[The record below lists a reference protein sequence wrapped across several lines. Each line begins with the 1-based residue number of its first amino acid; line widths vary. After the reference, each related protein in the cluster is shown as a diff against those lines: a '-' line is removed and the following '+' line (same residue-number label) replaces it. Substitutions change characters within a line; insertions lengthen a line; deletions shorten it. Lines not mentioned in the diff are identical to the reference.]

1 MFGVNNKNTR
11 TTSVTSFWCLYCWLW
26 ICFTPFSSVSIVC
39 FVVFVCWVD
48 TIRVSSIG
56 NLVKFPWKSFV
67 FNCVSLEWIF
77 VPLQRWSFFGPY
89 FATSR
94 LTAEVYVQLLINI
107 SIQFE
112 FENTE
117 HTFFLLWPVLWS
129 WLLGDNI

>member
-1 MFGVNNKNTR
+1 MFGVNNENTR

-39 FVVFVCWVD
+39 FVVFFCWVD
-48 TIRVSSIG
+48 TKWVSSIG
-56 NLVKFPWKSFV
+56 NLVKFPWKNFV

-89 FATSR
+89 FTTSR
-94 LTAEVYVQLLINI
+94 LTVEVYVQLLINI

-117 HTFFLLWPVLWS
+117 HTFFLFWPVLWS